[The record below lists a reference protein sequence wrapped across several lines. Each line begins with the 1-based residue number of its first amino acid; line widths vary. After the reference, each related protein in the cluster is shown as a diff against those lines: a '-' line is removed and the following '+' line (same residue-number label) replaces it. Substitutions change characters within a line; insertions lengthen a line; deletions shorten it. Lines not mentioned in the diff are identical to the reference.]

1 MIGEGYKLVIV
12 EESLNSLGINNNV
25 DYLNGFSE
33 SHSCMHFYL
42 FLCHGAKFI
51 LESRPDLKKKNGSH
65 KWSSPIGLTS
75 LIRQGDCED

>member
-51 LESRPDLKKKNGSH
+51 LESRPDLKKK
-65 KWSSPIGLTS
+65 K
-75 LIRQGDCED
+75 RQSQMILPNRFDLPDSTR